1 MKNLFFGLLMAA
13 NLSVFAGA
21 NDVAQPAG
29 ACAEMSLSG
38 NTYDLRMVGLNVGTM
53 KFKNGSSADDLK
65 VKVSVKFAIRLFDQ
79 EMADGLESIT
89 RAKFSES
96 EEGECQI
103 TLNNSDESDPDTLT
117 VIKID
122 DDNYTLESGDDSIFL
137 ER

>member
-1 MKNLFFGLLMAA
+1 MKNLLFGLLMAA

-53 KFKNGSSADDLK
+53 KFKSGESANDLK
-65 VKVSVKFAIRLFDQ
+65 VKVSVKFAIRILDPDT
-79 EMADGLESIT
+79 ASGLESIT

-103 TLNNSDESDPDTLT
+103 TLNNSDESDPDTFPI
-117 VIKID
+117 VKID
-122 DDNYTLESGDDSIFL
+122 ADNYTLVSGDDSIFL